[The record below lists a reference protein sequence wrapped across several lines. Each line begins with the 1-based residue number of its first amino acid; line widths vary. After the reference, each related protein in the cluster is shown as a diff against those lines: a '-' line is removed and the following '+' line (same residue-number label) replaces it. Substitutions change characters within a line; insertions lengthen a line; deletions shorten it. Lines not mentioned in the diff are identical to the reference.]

1 VAIDWR
7 HLEDSPLAIEAQE
20 GNLMGIVETLTDVF
34 SPLNTYIWYI
44 AFVCLIGI
52 GLYFLYRLKFMQVTH
67 MGENAKLAING
78 VNEQTDGKKLS
89 SFEAFCLGMGARI
102 GVGNIA
108 GVATAIATGGPGA
121 VFWMW
126 IFALIGAGTSFMEST
141 AAQIYKEK
149 KADGSYYGGPAY
161 YATKG
166 LKKRWLGVILAVL
179 ITVTF
184 GFGFVGVQASNSS
197 AAIVNAFGVD
207 AHVVGAVIALIAA
220 LVIFSG
226 TKVVGKFS
234 SKVVPAM
241 AVLWIIFTVAII
253 LVNIG
258 NVGNAIAMIFTY
270 AFSAPA
276 LLGGGIGTVIMV
288 GLKRGVFSNEAGLGS
303 VANLAGTADTTH
315 PVKQGLIQS
324 FGVIVDTLI
333 VCTFTALAVLSFG
346 DWEAIAATGLKAAPL
361 VQMVATQA
369 LGDWAPSLIAIFLF
383 VFAFTSMLGYYTMS
397 EANLRYVKDSNTLIF
412 IIRIIVILVAF
423 SSCLIDTGLMD
434 LISDTFM
441 AAMGAVNIV
450 VVALLAK
457 PVMEAYRDYR
467 DQKKAGVEEPTFDP
481 SVLSDPSGVTEW
493 GPAAQDKE

>member
-1 VAIDWR
+1 MSFSDLLNDI
-7 HLEDSPLAIEAQE
+7 
-20 GNLMGIVETLTDVF
+20 F
-34 SPLNTYIWYI
+34 SPLNEYIWYI
-44 AFVCLIGI
+44 AFVCLIGL
-52 GLYFLYRLKFMQVTH
+52 GLYFLVRLKFMQVVH
-67 MGENAKLAING
+67 IKENATLAVTG
-78 VNEQTDGKKLS
+78 VNDKTDGKKLS

-149 KADGSYYGGPAY
+149 KSDGSYYGGPAY

-166 LKKRWLGVILAVL
+166 LKKRWLGVVLAIL

-184 GFGFVGVQASNSS
+184 GIGFVGVQASNSS
-197 AAIVNAFGVD
+197 AAIVEAFNVD
-207 AHVVGAVIALIAA
+207 SHIVGFVIALIAG

-234 SKVVPAM
+234 AKIVPAM
-241 AVLWIIFTVAII
+241 AVFWIIFTIAII
-253 LVNIG
+253 VMNFG
-258 NVGNAIAMIFTY
+258 NVGNAFAMIFQY

-276 LLGGGIGTVIMV
+276 LIGGGIGTIIMV

-324 FGVIVDTLI
+324 FGVIVDTII
-333 VCTFTALAVLSFG
+333 VCTFTAIAVLSFG
-346 DWEAIAATGLKAAPL
+346 NWEEVMALGLRGAPL
-361 VQMVATQA
+361 VQEVASQA
-369 LGDWAPSLIAIFLF
+369 LGTWAPTLIAIFLF

-397 EANLRYVKDSNTLIF
+397 EANLRFVKDHNTVVFVL
-412 IIRIIVILVAF
+412 RVVVVLVAF
-423 SSCLIDTGLMD
+423 ASCTISTALMD

-441 AAMGAVNIV
+441 AAMGAVNVI

-467 DQKKAGVEEPTFDP
+467 KQQKEGIKEPIFHK
-481 SVLSDPSGVTEW
+481 SALSDSDGVTEW
-493 GPAAQDKE
+493 ED

>member
-1 VAIDWR
+1 M
-7 HLEDSPLAIEAQE
+7 SFS
-20 GNLMGIVETLTDVF
+20 DVLNDIF
-34 SPLNTYIWYI
+34 SPLNEYIWYI
-44 AFVCLIGI
+44 AFVCLIGL
-52 GLYFLYRLKFMQVTH
+52 GLYFLVRLKFMQVVH
-67 MGENAKLAING
+67 IKENASLAVSG
-78 VNEQTDGKKLS
+78 VNDKTDGKKLS

-149 KADGSYYGGPAY
+149 KSDGSYYGGPAY

-166 LKKRWLGVILAVL
+166 LKKRWLGVILAIL

-184 GFGFVGVQASNSS
+184 GIGFVGVQASNSS
-197 AAIVNAFGVD
+197 AAIVEAFNVD
-207 AHVVGAVIALIAA
+207 SHIVGFIIALIAG

-226 TKVVGKFS
+226 TKIVGKFS
-234 SKVVPAM
+234 AKIVPAM
-241 AVLWIIFTVAII
+241 AVFWILFTIAII
-253 LVNIG
+253 IMNIG
-258 NVGNAIAMIFTY
+258 NVGNAFAMIFQY

-276 LLGGGIGTVIMV
+276 LIGGGIGSIIMV

-324 FGVIVDTLI
+324 FGVIVDTII
-333 VCTFTALAVLSFG
+333 VCTFTAIAVLSFG
-346 DWEAIAATGLKAAPL
+346 NWEEVMALGLRGAPL
-361 VQMVATQA
+361 VQEVASQT
-369 LGDWAPSLIAIFLF
+369 LGTWAPTLIAIFLF

-397 EANLRYVKDSNTLIF
+397 EANLRFVKDHNTVVFVL
-412 IIRIIVILVAF
+412 RVVVVLVAF
-423 SSCLIDTGLMD
+423 ASCTISTALMD

-441 AAMGAVNIV
+441 AAMGAVNVI

-467 DQKKAGVEEPTFDP
+467 KQQKEGIKEPIFHK
-481 SVLSDPSGVTEW
+481 SALSDSDGVTEW
-493 GPAAQDKE
+493 ED

>member
-1 VAIDWR
+1 MSFSDLLNDI
-7 HLEDSPLAIEAQE
+7 
-20 GNLMGIVETLTDVF
+20 F
-34 SPLNTYIWYI
+34 SPLNEYIWYI
-44 AFVCLIGI
+44 AFVCLIGL
-52 GLYFLYRLKFMQVTH
+52 GLYFLVRLKFMQVVH
-67 MGENAKLAING
+67 IKENATLAVTG
-78 VNEQTDGKKLS
+78 VNDKTDGKKLS

-149 KADGSYYGGPAY
+149 KSDGSYYGGPAY

-166 LKKRWLGVILAVL
+166 LKKRWLGVVLAIL

-184 GFGFVGVQASNSS
+184 GIGFVGVQASNSS
-197 AAIVNAFGVD
+197 AAIVEAFNVD
-207 AHVVGAVIALIAA
+207 SHIVGFVIALIAG

-226 TKVVGKFS
+226 TKIVGRFS
-234 SKVVPAM
+234 AKIVPAM
-241 AVLWIIFTVAII
+241 AVFWIIFTIAII
-253 LVNIG
+253 VMNFG
-258 NVGNAIAMIFTY
+258 NVGNAFAMIFQY

-276 LLGGGIGTVIMV
+276 LLGGGIGTIIMV

-303 VANLAGTADTTH
+303 IANLAGTADTTH

-324 FGVIVDTLI
+324 FGVIVDTII
-333 VCTFTALAVLSFG
+333 VCTFTAIAVLSFG
-346 DWEAIAATGLKAAPL
+346 NWEEVMALGLRGAPL
-361 VQMVATQA
+361 VQEVASQA
-369 LGDWAPSLIAIFLF
+369 LGTWAPTLIAMFLF

-397 EANLRYVKDSNTLIF
+397 EANLRFVKDHNTVVFVL
-412 IIRIIVILVAF
+412 RVVVVLVAF
-423 SSCLIDTGLMD
+423 ASCTISTALMD

-441 AAMGAVNIV
+441 AAMGAVNVI

-467 DQKKAGVEEPTFDP
+467 KQQKEGIKEPIFHK
-481 SVLSDPSGVTEW
+481 SALSDSDGVTEW
-493 GPAAQDKE
+493 ED

>member
-1 VAIDWR
+1 MSFSDLLNDI
-7 HLEDSPLAIEAQE
+7 
-20 GNLMGIVETLTDVF
+20 F
-34 SPLNTYIWYI
+34 SPLNEYIWYI
-44 AFVCLIGI
+44 AFVCLIGL
-52 GLYFLYRLKFMQVTH
+52 GLYFLVRLKFMQVVH
-67 MGENAKLAING
+67 IKENATLAVSG
-78 VNEQTDGKKLS
+78 VNDKTDGKKLS

-149 KADGSYYGGPAY
+149 KSDGSYYGGPAY

-166 LKKRWLGVILAVL
+166 LKKRWLGVVLAIL

-184 GFGFVGVQASNSS
+184 GIGFVGVQASNSS
-197 AAIVNAFGVD
+197 AAIVEAFNVD
-207 AHVVGAVIALIAA
+207 SHIVGFVIALIAG

-226 TKVVGKFS
+226 TKIVGKFS
-234 SKVVPAM
+234 AKIVPAM
-241 AVLWIIFTVAII
+241 AVFWILFTIAII
-253 LVNIG
+253 IMNIG
-258 NVGNAIAMIFTY
+258 NVGNAFAMIFQY

-276 LLGGGIGTVIMV
+276 LIGGGIGSIIMV

-324 FGVIVDTLI
+324 FGVIVDTII
-333 VCTFTALAVLSFG
+333 VCTFTAVAVLSFG
-346 DWEAIAATGLKAAPL
+346 NWEEVMALGLRGAPL
-361 VQMVATQA
+361 VQEVASQT
-369 LGDWAPSLIAIFLF
+369 LGSWAPTLIAIFLF

-397 EANLRYVKDSNTLIF
+397 EANLRFVKDHNTVVFVL
-412 IIRIIVILVAF
+412 RVVVVLVAF
-423 SSCLIDTGLMD
+423 ASCTISTALMD

-441 AAMGAVNIV
+441 AAMGAVNVI

-467 DQKKAGVEEPTFDP
+467 KQQKEGIKEPIFHK
-481 SVLSDPSGVTEW
+481 SALSDSDGVTEW
-493 GPAAQDKE
+493 ED

>member
-1 VAIDWR
+1 M
-7 HLEDSPLAIEAQE
+7 SFS
-20 GNLMGIVETLTDVF
+20 DVLNDIF
-34 SPLNTYIWYI
+34 SPLNEYIWYI
-44 AFVCLIGI
+44 AFVCLIGL
-52 GLYFLYRLKFMQVTH
+52 GLYFLVRLKFMQVVH
-67 MGENAKLAING
+67 IKENASLAVSG
-78 VNEQTDGKKLS
+78 VNDKTDGKKLS

-149 KADGSYYGGPAY
+149 KSDGSYYGGPAY

-166 LKKRWLGVILAVL
+166 LKKRWLGVILAIL

-184 GFGFVGVQASNSS
+184 GIGFVGVQASNSS
-197 AAIVNAFGVD
+197 AAIVEAFNVD
-207 AHVVGAVIALIAA
+207 SHIVGFIIALIAG

-226 TKVVGKFS
+226 TKIVGKFS
-234 SKVVPAM
+234 AKIVPAM
-241 AVLWIIFTVAII
+241 AVFWILFTIAII
-253 LVNIG
+253 IMNIG
-258 NVGNAIAMIFTY
+258 NVGNAFAMIFQY

-276 LLGGGIGTVIMV
+276 LIGGGIGSIIMV

-324 FGVIVDTLI
+324 FGVIVDTII
-333 VCTFTALAVLSFG
+333 VCTFTAVAVLSFG
-346 DWEAIAATGLKAAPL
+346 NWEEVMALGLRGAPL
-361 VQMVATQA
+361 VQEVASQT
-369 LGDWAPSLIAIFLF
+369 LGTWAPTLIAIFLF

-397 EANLRYVKDSNTLIF
+397 EANLRFVKDHNTVVFVL
-412 IIRIIVILVAF
+412 RVVVVLVAF
-423 SSCLIDTGLMD
+423 ASCTISTALMD

-441 AAMGAVNIV
+441 AAMGAVNVI

-467 DQKKAGVEEPTFDP
+467 KQQKEGIKEPIFHK
-481 SVLSDPSGVTEW
+481 SALSDSDGVTEW
-493 GPAAQDKE
+493 ED

>member
-1 VAIDWR
+1 MSFSDLLNDI
-7 HLEDSPLAIEAQE
+7 
-20 GNLMGIVETLTDVF
+20 F
-34 SPLNTYIWYI
+34 SPLNEYIWYI
-44 AFVCLIGI
+44 AFVCLIGL
-52 GLYFLYRLKFMQVTH
+52 GLFFLVRLKFMQVVH
-67 MGENAKLAING
+67 IKENATLAVTG
-78 VNEQTDGKKLS
+78 VNDKTDGKKLS

-149 KADGSYYGGPAY
+149 KSDGSYYGGPAY

-166 LKKRWLGVILAVL
+166 LKKRWLGVVLAIL

-184 GFGFVGVQASNSS
+184 GIGFVGVQASNSS
-197 AAIVNAFGVD
+197 AAIVEAFSVD
-207 AHVVGAVIALIAA
+207 SHIVGFIIALIAG

-226 TKVVGKFS
+226 TKIVGKFS
-234 SKVVPAM
+234 AKIVPAM
-241 AVLWIIFTVAII
+241 AVFWIIFTIAII
-253 LVNIG
+253 ITNIG
-258 NVGNAIAMIFTY
+258 NVGNAFAMIFQY

-276 LLGGGIGTVIMV
+276 LIGGGIGTIIMV

-324 FGVIVDTLI
+324 FGVIVDTII
-333 VCTFTALAVLSFG
+333 VCTFTAIAVLSFG
-346 DWEAIAATGLKAAPL
+346 NWEEVMALGLRGAPL
-361 VQMVATQA
+361 VQEVASQA
-369 LGDWAPSLIAIFLF
+369 LGTWAPSLIAIFLF

-397 EANLRYVKDSNTLIF
+397 EANLRFVKDHNTVVFVL
-412 IIRIIVILVAF
+412 RVVVVLVAF
-423 SSCLIDTGLMD
+423 ASCTISTALMD

-441 AAMGAVNIV
+441 AAMGAVNVI

-467 DQKKAGVEEPTFDP
+467 KQQKEGIKEPIFHK
-481 SVLSDPSGVTEW
+481 SALSDSDGVTEW
-493 GPAAQDKE
+493 ED

>member
-1 VAIDWR
+1 MSFSDLLNDI
-7 HLEDSPLAIEAQE
+7 
-20 GNLMGIVETLTDVF
+20 F
-34 SPLNTYIWYI
+34 SPLNEYIWYI
-44 AFVCLIGI
+44 AFVCLIGL
-52 GLYFLYRLKFMQVTH
+52 GLYFLVRLKFMQVVH
-67 MGENAKLAING
+67 IKENATLAVSG
-78 VNEQTDGKKLS
+78 VNDKTDGKKLS

-149 KADGSYYGGPAY
+149 KSDGSYYGGPAY

-166 LKKRWLGVILAVL
+166 LKKRWLGVVLAIL

-184 GFGFVGVQASNSS
+184 GIGFVGVQASNSS
-197 AAIVNAFGVD
+197 AAIVEAFNVD
-207 AHVVGAVIALIAA
+207 SHIVGFVIALIAG

-226 TKVVGKFS
+226 TKIVGRFS
-234 SKVVPAM
+234 AKIVPAM
-241 AVLWIIFTVAII
+241 AVFWIIFTIAII
-253 LVNIG
+253 VMNFG
-258 NVGNAIAMIFTY
+258 NVGNAFAMIFQY

-276 LLGGGIGTVIMV
+276 LLGGGIGTIIMV

-303 VANLAGTADTTH
+303 IANLAGTADTTH

-324 FGVIVDTLI
+324 FGVIVDTVI
-333 VCTFTALAVLSFG
+333 VCTFTAIAVLSFG
-346 DWEAIAATGLKAAPL
+346 NWEEVMALGLRGAPL
-361 VQMVATQA
+361 VQEVASQA
-369 LGDWAPSLIAIFLF
+369 LGTWAPSLIAIFLF

-397 EANLRYVKDSNTLIF
+397 EANLRFVKDHNTVVFVL
-412 IIRIIVILVAF
+412 RVVVVLVAF
-423 SSCLIDTGLMD
+423 ASCTISTALMD

-441 AAMGAVNIV
+441 AAMGAVNVI

-467 DQKKAGVEEPTFDP
+467 KQQKEGIKEPIFHK
-481 SVLSDPSGVTEW
+481 SALSDSDGVTEW
-493 GPAAQDKE
+493 ED

>member
-1 VAIDWR
+1 
-7 HLEDSPLAIEAQE
+7 
-20 GNLMGIVETLTDVF
+20 MGIIEILNDVF
-34 SPLNTYIWYI
+34 DPLNTYIWYI
-44 AFVCLIGI
+44 AFVCLIGL
-52 GLYFLYRLKFMQVTH
+52 GLFFAFKLKGMQVTR
-67 MGENAKLAING
+67 MPENAKLAVSGINDNTG
-78 VNEQTDGKKLS
+78 SKKLS

-166 LKKRWLGVILAVL
+166 LKKRWLGVVLAVL

-184 GFGFVGVQASNSS
+184 GFGFVGVQASNSGS
-197 AAIVNAFGVD
+197 AIVNAFGVD
-207 AHVVGAVIALIAA
+207 KHIVGAVIALIAA

-226 TKVVGKFS
+226 TKVVGRFS
-234 SKVVPAM
+234 AKVVPAM
-241 AVLWIIFTVAII
+241 AVLWIIFTIAII
-253 LVNIG
+253 AVNIG
-258 NVGNAIAMIFTY
+258 NVGNAFGMIFAY
-270 AFSAPA
+270 AFSVPS
-276 LLGGGIGTVIMV
+276 LIGGGLGTIVMV

-333 VCTFTALAVLSFG
+333 VCTFTAVAVLSFG
-346 DWEAIAATGLKAAPL
+346 DWSAITDAIYDGGDLVLKGAPL

-397 EANLRYVKDSNTLIF
+397 EANLRFAKDNNTIIF
-412 IIRIIVILVAF
+412 IMRIVVILVAF
-423 SSCLIDTGLMD
+423 GSCLIDTGLMD

-457 PVMEAYRDYR
+457 PIMEAYKDYR
-467 DQKKAGVEEPTFDP
+467 SQQKAGVEEPVFDP

-493 GPAAQDKE
+493 GPKADSDEKN

>member
-1 VAIDWR
+1 MSFSDLLNDI
-7 HLEDSPLAIEAQE
+7 
-20 GNLMGIVETLTDVF
+20 F
-34 SPLNTYIWYI
+34 SPLNEYIWYI
-44 AFVCLIGI
+44 AFVCLIGL
-52 GLYFLYRLKFMQVTH
+52 GLYFLVRLKFMQVVH
-67 MGENAKLAING
+67 IKENATLAVTG
-78 VNEQTDGKKLS
+78 VNDKTDGKKLS

-149 KADGSYYGGPAY
+149 KSDGSYYGGPAY

-166 LKKRWLGVILAVL
+166 LKKRWLGVVLAIL

-184 GFGFVGVQASNSS
+184 GIGFVGVQASNSS
-197 AAIVNAFGVD
+197 AAIVEAFNVD
-207 AHVVGAVIALIAA
+207 SHIVGFVIALIAG

-226 TKVVGKFS
+226 TKIVGRFS
-234 SKVVPAM
+234 AKIVPAM
-241 AVLWIIFTVAII
+241 AVFWIIFTIAII
-253 LVNIG
+253 VMNFG
-258 NVGNAIAMIFTY
+258 NVGNAFAMIFQY

-276 LLGGGIGTVIMV
+276 LLGGGIGTIIMV

-303 VANLAGTADTTH
+303 IANLAGTADTTH

-324 FGVIVDTLI
+324 FGVIVDTVI
-333 VCTFTALAVLSFG
+333 VCTFTAIAVLSFG
-346 DWEAIAATGLKAAPL
+346 NWEEVMALGLRGAPL
-361 VQMVATQA
+361 VQEVASQA
-369 LGDWAPSLIAIFLF
+369 LGTWAPTLIAMFLF

-397 EANLRYVKDSNTLIF
+397 EANLRFVKDHNTVVFVL
-412 IIRIIVILVAF
+412 RVVVVLVAF
-423 SSCLIDTGLMD
+423 ASCTISTALMD

-441 AAMGAVNIV
+441 AAMGAVNVI

-467 DQKKAGVEEPTFDP
+467 KQQKEGIKEPIFHK
-481 SVLSDPSGVTEW
+481 SALSDSDGVTEW
-493 GPAAQDKE
+493 ED

>member
-1 VAIDWR
+1 MSFSDLLNDI
-7 HLEDSPLAIEAQE
+7 
-20 GNLMGIVETLTDVF
+20 F
-34 SPLNTYIWYI
+34 SPLNEYIWYI
-44 AFVCLIGI
+44 AFVCLIGL
-52 GLYFLYRLKFMQVTH
+52 GLYFLVRLKFMQVVH
-67 MGENAKLAING
+67 IKENATLAVSG
-78 VNEQTDGKKLS
+78 VNDKTDGKKLS

-149 KADGSYYGGPAY
+149 KSDGSYYGGPAY

-166 LKKRWLGVILAVL
+166 LKKRWLGVVLAIL

-184 GFGFVGVQASNSS
+184 GIGFVGVQASNSS
-197 AAIVNAFGVD
+197 AAIVEAFNVD
-207 AHVVGAVIALIAA
+207 SHIVGFVIALIAG

-226 TKVVGKFS
+226 TKIVGRFS
-234 SKVVPAM
+234 ARIVPAM
-241 AVLWIIFTVAII
+241 AVFWIIFTIAII
-253 LVNIG
+253 VMNFG
-258 NVGNAIAMIFTY
+258 NVGNAFAMIFQY

-276 LLGGGIGTVIMV
+276 LLGGGIGTIIMV

-303 VANLAGTADTTH
+303 IANLAGTADTTH

-324 FGVIVDTLI
+324 FGVIVDTII
-333 VCTFTALAVLSFG
+333 VCTFTAVAVLSFG
-346 DWEAIAATGLKAAPL
+346 NWEEVMALGLRGAPL
-361 VQMVATQA
+361 VQEVASQA
-369 LGDWAPSLIAIFLF
+369 LGTWAPTLIAIFLF

-397 EANLRYVKDSNTLIF
+397 EANLRFVKDHNTVVFVL
-412 IIRIIVILVAF
+412 RVVVVLVAF
-423 SSCLIDTGLMD
+423 ASCTISTALMD

-441 AAMGAVNIV
+441 AAMGAVNVI

-467 DQKKAGVEEPTFDP
+467 KQQKEGIKEPIFHK
-481 SVLSDPSGVTEW
+481 SALSDSDGVTEW
-493 GPAAQDKE
+493 ED